1 MILPRFAVS
10 SMFPAETAVLGQLNT
25 VGGVL
30 LILLG
35 VVIALL
41 ALGAG
46 QHDVCSGFLGCHDG
60 TPLSVESVAGEDCS
74 PADGLLL
81 IIR

>member
-1 MILPRFAVS
+1 MLLPRFAVS
-10 SMFPAETAVLGQLNT
+10 SMFPAEAAVLVQLNT

-30 LILLG
+30 LILFG

-46 QHDVCSGFLGCHDG
+46 QHDVCSGFLSGHDG
-60 TPLSVESVAGEDCS
+60 TPLSVRSTAGGY
-74 PADGLLL
+74 PARSGLC
-81 IIR
+81 